1 MVKSIRIEVE
11 DDQHE
16 QFSEIKDRRG
26 YTWKGLLLEGAK
38 APDTDETQQ

>member
-1 MVKSIRIEVE
+1 MVKSIRVEVE

-16 QFSEIKDRRG
+16 RLSEIKDLRG

-38 APDTDETQQ
+38 ALDTNDTQ

>member
-1 MVKSIRIEVE
+1 VTKYIRVEVE

-16 QFSEIKDRRG
+16 QLSEIKDRRG

-38 APDTDETQQ
+38 ALDTDDTQ

>member
-1 MVKSIRIEVE
+1 MSKSIRIEVE

-16 QFSEIKDRRG
+16 RLSEIKDRRG

-38 APDTDETQQ
+38 ELDTDDTQ

>member
-1 MVKSIRIEVE
+1 MTKYIRVEVE

-16 QFSEIKDRRG
+16 QLSEIKDRRG

-38 APDTDETQQ
+38 ALDTDKTQ

>member
-1 MVKSIRIEVE
+1 MTKYIRVEVE

-16 QFSEIKDRRG
+16 QLSEIKDRRG

-38 APDTDETQQ
+38 ALDTDETQ

>member
-1 MVKSIRIEVE
+1 MVKSIRVEVE

-16 QFSEIKDRRG
+16 RLSKIKDRRG

-38 APDTDETQQ
+38 ALDTDDTQ

>member
-1 MVKSIRIEVE
+1 MTKYIRVEVE

-16 QFSEIKDRRG
+16 QLSEIKDRRG

-38 APDTDETQQ
+38 ALDTDEME

>member
-1 MVKSIRIEVE
+1 MGKYIRIEVE

-16 QFSEIKDRRG
+16 RLSEIKDRRG

-38 APDTDETQQ
+38 ALETDEKQY